1 MPVVSK
7 ADDAVIPAVITEP
20 EILPVEKPK
29 VISDP
34 PSNEVEDRTDPD
46 SSIAPNDSI
55 MAVYGG
61 KDETFA
67 MEDSVLD
74 QSTVAQPQDTSITNT
89 ADVET
94 SLTKTSPVKVPPLI
108 PVEKESEDKQT
119 KESSEGL
126 EASKTDPPV
135 EVAKADL
142 PVETTKTD
150 LPEETTKTDLPEE
163 TSKTDQ
169 PMESAPSDCLANGDE
184 KEASHVMEEEKE
196 KTGDAADV
204 KMDVATAAEETDGT
218 SLKSGKTEDKSD
230 RGSKR
235 HRDR

>member
-1 MPVVSK
+1 VPVVSK

-135 EVAKADL
+135 EAAKADL

-150 LPEETTKTDLPEE
+150 LPEEAT
-163 TSKTDQ
+163 KTDQ
-169 PMESAPSDCLANGDE
+169 PMESAPSDGLANGDE
-184 KEASHVMEEEKE
+184 KEASPMMEEEKE

-204 KMDVATAAEETDGT
+204 KMDATAAEETDGT

>member
-20 EILPVEKPK
+20 EILPVENPK

-34 PSNEVEDRTDPD
+34 PSNEGEDRTDPD

-67 MEDSVLD
+67 MEDSVLN
-74 QSTVAQPQDTSITNT
+74 QSTVTQPQDTSITNT

-94 SLTKTSPVKVPPLI
+94 SLTKTSPVKVPPLV
-108 PVEKESEDKQT
+108 PVEKSEDKQT

-126 EASKTDPPV
+126 EASKTNPPV
-135 EVAKADL
+135 EAA
-142 PVETTKTD
+142 KTD
-150 LPEETTKTDLPEE
+150 LPDEA
-163 TSKTDQ
+163 SKTDQ
-169 PMESAPSDCLANGDE
+169 PMESAPSNCLANGDE

-196 KTGDAADV
+196 KSEDAADV
-204 KMDVATAAEETDGT
+204 KMDVAAAAEETDGT

>member
-1 MPVVSK
+1 VPVVSK

-135 EVAKADL
+135 EAAKADL

-150 LPEETTKTDLPEE
+150 LPEEAT
-163 TSKTDQ
+163 KTDQ
-169 PMESAPSDCLANGDE
+169 PMESAPSDGLANGDE

-196 KTGDAADV
+196 KTEDAADV
-204 KMDVATAAEETDGT
+204 KMDVATAAEETDGA